1 MKHFARW
8 FRYFIVGLVLLL
20 FAGAGHAQEF
30 TSNFTR
36 THGTDS
42 FPFTLSSDSVVTLES
57 TLSGQLTAGYSG
69 FSIQGADR
77 STDVVRTSYAHP
89 GLTEGSW
96 PLKAGTYYLTLYSV
110 CGCDGSYQAKLN
122 AVPIHRGNDAEP
134 NDTATSAQVL
144 AFDTLVSGYLGF
156 FNVGSHDYTD
166 YYALSLTQ
174 EGSLTFKVS
183 QEDTTLNG
191 AFGYYLLQG
200 DGSTVVRD
208 TTVPLPAGKYY
219 VQVYTNNAFT
229 YGGYSLRVNFTPTV
243 PTPDP
248 TSTRGSVTVQ
258 TAVTDAHAVN
268 PTIVFAPAVSERNG
282 SYQLYVA
289 ALYAN
294 QFYFLSLQNFQMR
307 VVSYSGG
314 ELPVYQTANG
324 ADLYQDQ
331 PNGGFA
337 AQTWTIGL
345 GDLSS
350 LSGLQLFAGFGRTG
364 EDMLNRGQVAH
375 VYTVP

>member
-1 MKHFARW
+1 MKHVAHGFT
-8 FRYFIVGLVLLL
+8 YFIASLVLLL

-30 TSNFTR
+30 TSNFTPS
-36 THGTDS
+36 HGTDTYA
-42 FPFTLSSDSVVTLES
+42 FTLSSDSVVSLVS
-57 TLSGQLTAGYSG
+57 TLSGQVTAGDSG

-89 GLTEGSW
+89 GVTEGSW

-110 CGCDGSYQAKLN
+110 CGCTGSYRATLSV
-122 AVPIHRGNDAEP
+122 VPIKQSNDQEG
-134 NDTATSAQVL
+134 NDTAATAQVL
-144 AFDTLVSGYLGF
+144 PMGTAVSGHLGF
-156 FNVGSHDYTD
+156 YNANTHDYSD
-166 YYALSLTQ
+166 FYALSLAA
-174 EGSLTFKVS
+174 EGTLAVTTS
-183 QEDTTLNG
+183 QDATLNG
-191 AFGYYLLQG
+191 AFGYYVLQS
-200 DGSTVVRD
+200 DASTVVRD
-208 TTVPLPAGKYY
+208 TSVALPAGKYY

-229 YGGYSLRVNFTPTV
+229 YGAYSLRVNFTPAV

-248 TSTRGSVTVQ
+248 SPSRGSVVVQ
-258 TAVTDAHAVN
+258 TAVTDARAVN
-268 PTIVFAPAVSERNG
+268 PTIIFAPALAERNG

-307 VVSYSGG
+307 VVAYTGG
-314 ELPVYQTANG
+314 ELPVYQMANG

-331 PNGGFA
+331 PSGGFA

-350 LSGLQLFAGFGRTG
+350 LPGLQLFAGFGRTG